1 MGNCIG
7 KIYPFDDC
15 DSCQEH
21 CCDICSKKLLM
32 MGSALSKYEKRLD
45 DEEAARED
53 ADTKLQENLDAEI
66 NRATEAEA
74 QLDAKIDKE
83 IQDRINDVND
93 EENRA
98 IQAEARLRN
107 DLNDE
112 IDRATTKENELDAA
126 INKEIADR
134 EAAIAELEKTTSD
147 NLEQAKQELQTNIDN
162 EVTRAK
168 AAEQTLQSNIDKEV
182 QDRIADVNAEE
193 TRATEAEKVLQSNI
207 DAEETRATEAEQLL
221 TTNLNS
227 EIARAK
233 AAEEKL
239 ATDLNTE
246 IQNRTNADST
256 LQSNIDDEASR
267 AKSAEQA
274 LRNDLNA
281 ETSNRQLADNTLQTN
296 IDNEVVRAKAAEK
309 VLTDNLASE
318 VERAT
323 NKENE
328 LNIKID
334 TETNRAKEA
343 ESTLQTNINNE
354 QNARIE
360 ADNDL
365 SQRIENL
372 EGKTTRLFYGN
383 GTLSSPTA
391 TEIQSFIDGLEV
403 DPPYAP
409 PYSGIAIVVYLT
421 DEKTYHIWHYYT
433 NLATW
438 KDDGIDTVT
447 TFTNTTK
454 GIIQGSTNE
463 GYISSDNGLGKVNGF
478 SELKEQVGNNY
489 DALNTKIEEETTRA
503 TAVEE
508 SLRNDLN
515 TEVSRAKA
523 AEEKL
528 TTDLTAEV
536 GRATAKENELDAAI
550 TKEIQDRTSADST
563 LQNNI
568 TAEKT
573 RAEAAEQELDEKITA
588 ETTRATEAEETLQAN
603 IDAEETRATQAETTL
618 TTNLNK
624 EIQDRTNADTTLK
637 TNIENGTIVANKAT
651 NDSDGNPINTTYVKV
666 EGFKTN
672 YLDSNNVMY
681 KDDVQAVDSD
691 LSEDKV
697 LNGLNINGEIYN
709 IARVGQ
715 NRYQHIN
722 ILSFTNIPDTY
733 TNWRTSISGNM
744 NEPEDSL
751 VFAGSFS
758 NIPENIN
765 IYQSVIFDPVL
776 TMGDNCGEIERS
788 LLIGNITSGCNFTYN
803 GGSSSSNRI
812 EESIILSP
820 AFRAE
825 IDRTIPTAGNIF
837 HSVYIALDQY
847 QSERQDNLIPVKT
860 LWSSIVIGIPSWRE
874 EYEEGYNYR
883 YAVLIGSDS
892 YTLGN
897 NTVTI
902 GYLTKTYKSFDIAI
916 GCGTST
922 SNETGSMNNLAIG
935 TYINFV
941 GQCIQCIALG
951 DNTKVLASRN
961 HIYFDSIYNDRTLVI
976 SDLSHILFRNDDIT
990 DTTTSINDFPNKK
1003 TLQDY
1008 FDAKQDTLTAGTGIS
1023 ITDNTISCTVTSPVT
1038 ATDVV
1043 IDLQ

>member
-1 MGNCIG
+1 MAEKVLKEFTYDGYGVVVEVAKRDDQGNNIA
-7 KIYPFDDC
+7 KTYVR
-15 DSCQEH
+15 QEVT
-21 CCDICSKKLLM
+21 DKLRSDLD
-32 MGSALSKYEKRLD
+32 AEIKRATEAESTLQENIDTLTSNAVLD
-45 DEEAARED
+45 DEVEIDDNNLIKEITIAGDKKKIVAERAINDENGNNIVDTYSTIVENDETNAKLAQEIERAKAAESEI
-53 ADTKLQENLDAEI
+53 TKNLNAEI
-66 NRATEAEA
+66 NRATSAEA
-74 QLDAKIDKE
+74 ALGNDIDAE
-83 IQDRINDVND
+83 T
-93 EENRA
+93 A
-98 IQAEARLRN
+98 
-107 DLNDE
+107 
-112 IDRATTKENELDAA
+112 RATSAETLLTNNLNA
-126 INKEIADR
+126 EIERAKT
-134 EAAIAELEKTTSD
+134 AEGV
-147 NLEQAKQELQTNIDN
+147 LQTNIDSEVRNRESAIDTITTSLNN
-162 EVTRAK
+162 EIKRSTDMDNQHSADLSTLSNNLQRETDRASQ
-168 AAEQTLQSNIDKEV
+168 AEENLHTELTTQIGLEREARINADDTLS
-182 QDRIADVNAEE
+182 DRI
-193 TRATEAEKVLQSNI
+193 
-207 DAEETRATEAEQLL
+207 
-221 TTNLNS
+221 
-227 EIARAK
+227 
-233 AAEEKL
+233 
-239 ATDLNTE
+239 
-246 IQNRTNADST
+246 
-256 LQSNIDDEASR
+256 
-267 AKSAEQA
+267 
-274 LRNDLNA
+274 
-281 ETSNRQLADNTLQTN
+281 
-296 IDNEVVRAKAAEK
+296 
-309 VLTDNLASE
+309 
-318 VERAT
+318 ER
-323 NKENE
+323 
-328 LNIKID
+328 
-334 TETNRAKEA
+334 
-343 ESTLQTNINNE
+343 
-354 QNARIE
+354 
-360 ADNDL
+360 
-365 SQRIENL
+365 L
-372 EGKTTRLFYGN
+372 EGKTTRLYYGE

-391 TEIQSFIDGLEV
+391 TEIQTFVTNQEV
-403 DPPYAP
+403 NPPYAP
-409 PYSGIAIVVYLT
+409 PYSGIAVVVYLT

-433 NLATW
+433 NLAAW

-454 GIIQGSTNE
+454 GIIQGSSNE
-463 GYISSDNGLGKVNGF
+463 GYISADNGLGKVNGF
-478 SELKEQVGNNY
+478 SELKEQVGSNY
-489 DALNTKIEEETTRA
+489 DALNTKIEEETARA
-503 TAVEE
+503 TGVEE

-528 TTDLTAEV
+528 TTDL
-536 GRATAKENELDAAI
+536 
-550 TKEIQDRTSADST
+550 
-563 LQNNI
+563 

-624 EIQDRTNADTTLK
+624 EIQDRTNADTALK

-681 KDDVQAVDSD
+681 KDDIQAVDSD

-697 LNGLNINGEIYN
+697 LNGLNINGETYN
-709 IARVGQ
+709 IARVAQ

-776 TMGDNCGEIERS
+776 TMGNNCGEIERS

-825 IDRTIPTAGNIF
+825 IDNTIATAGNIF

-860 LWSSIVIGIPSWRE
+860 LWSSIVIGVPSWRE

-883 YAVLIGSDS
+883 YAVLIGTDG

-902 GYLTKTYKSFDIAI
+902 GYSTRTYKPFDIAI
-916 GCGTST
+916 GCRAST
-922 SNETGSMNNLAIG
+922 SDETGSMNNLAIG
-935 TYINFV
+935 VYTNFV
-941 GQCIQCIALG
+941 GQCVQCVALG
-951 DNTKVLASRN
+951 YNTKALASKN
-961 HIYFDSIYNDRTLVI
+961 HIYFDSIDNDRTVVI

-990 DTTTSINDFPNKK
+990 DSTTSINDFPNKK

-1008 FDAKQDTLTAGTGIS
+1008 FDAKQDTLTAGAGIS
-1023 ITDNTISCTVTSPVT
+1023 IADNTISCTVSSPIT

-1043 IDLQ
+1043 MDL